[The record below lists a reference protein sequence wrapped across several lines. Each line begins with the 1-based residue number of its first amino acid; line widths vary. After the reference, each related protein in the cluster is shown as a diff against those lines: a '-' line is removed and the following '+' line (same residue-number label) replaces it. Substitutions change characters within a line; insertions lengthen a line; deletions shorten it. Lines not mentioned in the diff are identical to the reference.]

1 MSVLSIVRPYPISA
15 IAGTADG
22 AARLMTPD
30 PKEAAIIVAA
40 GSKTIDIDLGVARS
54 IDTIFLGYTSAAA
67 ADVLTATYG
76 TAGYTTTAWGSNIAA
91 ADSQLLTPIRH
102 FYSKRAS
109 PVTARYIRL
118 TGTFTA
124 GYAIGM
130 ACVGLSFN
138 PQYGHEYGGGR
149 GVISTGT
156 AERLFSGGFGIDEG
170 TTAGMWQFTLG
181 DLQPAEVRQ
190 LYAIARDR
198 GETKSL
204 LVVEDPD
211 AGADLAERC
220 HWGIFR
226 KIEAYER
233 LDPANTRWSFTVE
246 DWA

>member
-1 MSVLSIVRPYPISA
+1 MAVVAIVRPLPISA
-15 IAGTADG
+15 IGGTFPNVS
-22 AARLMTPD
+22 RLLTPD
-30 PKEAAIIVAA
+30 PKEAAITS
-40 GSKTIDIDLGVARS
+40 GSGTATIDIDLGASVS
-54 IDTIFLGYTSAAA
+54 FDTIFVGYTSAAA

-76 TAGYTTTAWGSNIAA
+76 TSAYTTTAWGSNIAA

-124 GYAIGM
+124 GYSIGM

-211 AGADLAERC
+211 AGSDLAERC